1 MINTKHLVKVASAWI
16 SIVYAICYVGVAI
29 FPQSRVMYMRYAL
42 HANTSFQSDYFGVS
56 YFIGGLILWNIVA
69 IFLAWLFAALF
80 NGIKK

>member
-1 MINTKHLVKVASAWI
+1 
-16 SIVYAICYVGVAI
+16 
-29 FPQSRVMYMRYAL
+29 MRYAL